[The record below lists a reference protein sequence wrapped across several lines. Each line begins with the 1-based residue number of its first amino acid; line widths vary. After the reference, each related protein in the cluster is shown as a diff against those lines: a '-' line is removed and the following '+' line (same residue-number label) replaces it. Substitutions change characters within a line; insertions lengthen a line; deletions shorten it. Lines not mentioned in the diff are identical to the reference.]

1 MLETIVGALLP
12 IVITMLLGYLAAKH
26 HDFGPQEASILIRM
40 VMTYALPVA
49 LFVGTVSRTRGALLQ
64 DLPLL
69 IVLTVAIVGLYV
81 VVLLVC
87 RGALRLSLGTS
98 ALAALAA
105 SAPNV
110 GFVGPTVLGSLYGAA
125 SGLPVA
131 LGNLVIVLTVVPLTV
146 ILLSLDANARA
157 SVSASPLAPPIAP
170 SSSPGVAS
178 RAAVAGKIVAALTQ
192 PIVWLPLLGVILVL
206 SGRSLPTLLIDA
218 LTLLGQSASGVALFA
233 AGIILAVHHVRVTG
247 RAAALAFIK
256 NIAEPGLVWVSLYVL
271 GYRNPLLGEAVVT
284 TALPVLVT
292 VAMLAV
298 QYQVGEAE
306 AASTM
311 FIGMGSSLLTV
322 AGFIALTGA

>member
-125 SGLPVA
+125 SGLPV
-131 LGNLVIVLTVVPLTV
+131 
-146 ILLSLDANARA
+146 
-157 SVSASPLAPPIAP
+157 
-170 SSSPGVAS
+170 
-178 RAAVAGKIVAALTQ
+178 
-192 PIVWLPLLGVILVL
+192 
-206 SGRSLPTLLIDA
+206 
-218 LTLLGQSASGVALFA
+218 
-233 AGIILAVHHVRVTG
+233 
-247 RAAALAFIK
+247 
-256 NIAEPGLVWVSLYVL
+256 
-271 GYRNPLLGEAVVT
+271 
-284 TALPVLVT
+284 
-292 VAMLAV
+292 
-298 QYQVGEAE
+298 
-306 AASTM
+306 
-311 FIGMGSSLLTV
+311 
-322 AGFIALTGA
+322 

>member
-1 MLETIVGALLP
+1 MIETIVGALLP
-12 IVITMLLGYLAAKH
+12 IVITILLGYLAARH
-26 HDFGPQEASILIRM
+26 HDFGPREAPILIRM
-40 VMTYALPVA
+40 VLTYALPVA
-49 LFVGTVSRTRGALLQ
+49 LFVGTVSRTRAALLQ

-69 IVLTVAIVGLYV
+69 IVLTAAIVGLYG

-87 RGALRLSLGTS
+87 RRALRLSLGRS

-131 LGNLVIVLTVVPLTV
+131 IGNLVIVLTVVPLTV
-146 ILLSLDANARA
+146 ILLSVDAGERA
-157 SVSASPLAPPIAP
+157 APPDQPFAPPVAP

-178 RAAVAGKIVAALTQ
+178 RTAIAKKIGAALAQ

-206 SGRSLPTLLIDA
+206 SEHSLPTLLINA

-256 NIAEPGLVWVSLYVL
+256 NIAEPALVWVSLYVL

-284 TALPVLVT
+284 TALPILVT

-298 QYQVGEAE
+298 QYQVAEAE
-306 AASTM
+306 AASTL

>member
-1 MLETIVGALLP
+1 MLEIIVGALLP
-12 IVITMLLGYLAAKH
+12 IVITLLLGYLAAMH
-26 HDFGPQEASILIRM
+26 HDFGPQEASILIRL

-49 LFVGTVSRTRGALLQ
+49 LFVGTVSQTRGALLQ

-69 IVLTVAIVGLYV
+69 IVLAVAICGLYG

-87 RGALRLSLGTS
+87 RFAFRLALGRS

-146 ILLSLDANARA
+146 MLLSVDADKRA
-157 SVSASPLAPPIAP
+157 APPDQPFAP
-170 SSSPGVAS
+170 PGAPASSPVAAS
-178 RAAVAGKIVAALTQ
+178 QTAITGKIVAALAQ
-192 PIVWLPLLGVILVL
+192 PIVWLPLLGVIMVL
-206 SGRSLPTLLIDA
+206 SGRSLPPLLTNA

-233 AGIILAVHHVRVTG
+233 AGIILAAHTLRVTG
-247 RAAALAFIK
+247 PVVALAVLK
-256 NIAEPGLVWVSLYVL
+256 NIVQPVLVWVSLVML

-284 TALPVLVT
+284 TALPLLVT

-298 QYQVGEAE
+298 QYQVAEAE
-306 AASTM
+306 AASALVISM
-311 FIGMGSSLLTV
+311 VSSLVTV
-322 AGFIALTGA
+322 AGFIVLTGA